1 MVVPAALSTG
11 MKGFV
16 PTGIVAVTMGS
27 AVGTDAAPAGGA
39 AETSD
44 SVSAARSAPS
54 PPRNKAGTQL
64 CTRDSVAAV
73 RHVARITDIPY
84 VQTRSRNMLREVR
97 TTAPSSRVKHTNE
110 RGSK

>member
-44 SVSAARSAPS
+44 SVSAPRRAPI
-54 PPRNKAGTQL
+54 PPRRKAL
-64 CTRDSVAAV
+64 LRCSVAAG
-73 RHVARITDIPY
+73 RDVARITDILY

>member
-44 SVSAARSAPS
+44 SVSAPRRAPI
-54 PPRNKAGTQL
+54 PPRRKAVRWPL
-64 CTRDSVAAV
+64 LRCSVAAG
-73 RHVARITDIPY
+73 RDVARITDIPY
-84 VQTRSRNMLREVR
+84 VQTRDPDMLREVR
-97 TTAPSSRVKHTNE
+97 TSAP
-110 RGSK
+110 